1 MKTLIL
7 IASLLVLPIK
17 FLAAETLKYVP
28 LEGEAFKDFGQ
39 TSTSNLGEF
48 LSAAFQF
55 GLAIAAALAV
65 VMIVWGGVEIMLS
78 ESLFK
83 KEDGK
88 KKVWDAIWGLL
99 LALVSWLIL
108 YTINPQILDWSF
120 LGKQSAAP
128 SAQTADEYHQET
140 IDIINNSITPESQ
153 AMFQDMYGDST
164 TNADPDQPIAD
175 IISGQERP
183 LVPSNLQPEQSTLT
197 ENQKMVLFP
206 WLED

>member
-1 MKTLIL
+1 MKKLIL
-7 IASLLVLPIK
+7 IISLFSLPIK
-17 FLAAETLKYVP
+17 FITAEALNYVP

-39 TSTSNLGEF
+39 TSTSNLTEF
-48 LSAAFQF
+48 LSAAFGF
-55 GLAIAAALAV
+55 GLAVAAALAV

-120 LGKQSAAP
+120 LSA
-128 SAQTADEYHQET
+128 
-140 IDIINNSITPESQ
+140 
-153 AMFQDMYGDST
+153 
-164 TNADPDQPIAD
+164 
-175 IISGQERP
+175 
-183 LVPSNLQPEQSTLT
+183 
-197 ENQKMVLFP
+197 K
-206 WLED
+206 